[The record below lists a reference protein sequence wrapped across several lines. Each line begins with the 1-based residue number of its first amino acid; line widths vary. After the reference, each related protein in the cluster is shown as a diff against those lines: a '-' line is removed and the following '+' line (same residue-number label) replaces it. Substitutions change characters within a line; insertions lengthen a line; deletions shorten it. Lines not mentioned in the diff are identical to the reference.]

1 MAKIDIKSAK
11 CQEAVRLKYDGESY
25 ETISKKVKTPVD
37 TIKGWFRTEGPLRD
51 EYDTYADE
59 QNEIRLNES
68 NQIIKRNI
76 HTAANMLVALMGS
89 PDDNVKFRATKE
101 MLDRGQGSPKQT
113 IEHEGLFGTDLS
125 YEQILR
131 KAREKPPPDG

>member
-1 MAKIDIKSAK
+1 MAKIDVKSAK
-11 CQEAVRLKYDGESY
+11 CQEAIRLKYAGESY
-25 ETISKKVKTPVD
+25 EVISKQLKTPID
-37 TIKGWFRTEGPLRD
+37 TIKGWFRSEGPLRE
-51 EYDTYADE
+51 EYDTYTDE
-59 QNEIRLNES
+59 QNELRLNES
-68 NQIIKRNI
+68 NQILKRNI

-101 MLDRGQGSPKQT
+101 MLDRVQGSPKQT

>member
-1 MAKIDIKSAK
+1 MAKIDVKSAK
-11 CQEAVRLKYDGESY
+11 CQEAIRLKYAGESY
-25 ETISKKVKTPVD
+25 EVISKKIKTPVD
-37 TIKGWFRTEGPLRD
+37 TIKGWFRSEGPLRE
-51 EYDTYADE
+51 EYDAYQDD
-59 QNEIRLNES
+59 QNELRLTES
-68 NQIIKRNI
+68 NQILKRNI

-101 MLDRGQGSPKQT
+101 MLDRVQGSPKQT

>member
-1 MAKIDIKSAK
+1 MAKIDVKSAK
-11 CQEAVRLKYDGESY
+11 CQEAIRLKYSGESY
-25 ETISKKVKTPVD
+25 EVISKKIKTPID
-37 TIKGWFRTEGPLRD
+37 TIKGWFRSEGPLRE
-51 EYDTYADE
+51 EYDTYTDE
-59 QNEIRLNES
+59 QNEFRLNES
-68 NQIIKRNI
+68 NQILKRNI

-101 MLDRGQGSPKQT
+101 MLDRVQGSPKQT

>member
-25 ETISKKVKTPVD
+25 EAIAKKVKTPVD